1 MEHEKSPLYI
11 VDEICRECHA
21 TYKNRGIYGIYKIE
35 VTVILRS
42 GMRRGSKGERRA
54 YEVFKDIC
62 QKCDHGIQHKTINQ
76 TLGDILRQLL
86 VPKETNQRGE
96 GETK

>member
-1 MEHEKSPLYI
+1 MEHEKSPLYLI
-11 VDEICRECHA
+11 DQKCRECHA
-21 TYKNRGIYGIYKIE
+21 IYRGQGIYGKKRIE
-35 VTVILRS
+35 VTDMLRTS
-42 GMRRGSKGERRA
+42 MGVVNGGERQA

-86 VPKETNQRGE
+86 VPKEINQRGE